1 MGQEQKKLRCH
12 FSIIFESLWKFWVV
26 IAILLINEIEV
37 IIDIIQEIGKDGI
50 MAFLKTGGVWG
61 LLILLAITLIVFGI
75 QFFRWRKTWIIL
87 EDNLV
92 IIERNTLKKVKN
104 TIAIENISAVNME
117 RNLFERI
124 VGTYRIK
131 MDTNSMTTANE
142 TDVSIVFREDVAI
155 KFRKTVLE
163 RMHKLKGN
171 VDTKALSEERQPDEL
186 TSVSVGDRKVFHYSP
201 LDMLKHSFYSMPI
214 FGLLVSIGGVG
225 GMIWYISEFGWYSF
239 INEALG
245 GLIAVVILVVSS
257 IYSIVKN
264 FFKYYDF
271 TVYRDGK
278 DLHIKCGL
286 IKLRSYTIP
295 VDKITALTIDQ
306 PVISRLCGK
315 YQVEVTTVGVADED
329 GENSN
334 LTMSLSKEEMLMHLK
349 ELVPEYAW
357 DNLMGYEKEDKGGA
371 MVRLIKSIKWHIL
384 VIAAMVLLFTLAE
397 APWYVAILGPLA
409 FDLFVCALYILSHKT
424 AGYKITEEGLVLVNG
439 YFAKHISLVKYKK
452 AQVLTMTYHP
462 AAKRYDIG
470 DGVIMLLNSA
480 VSVPYI
486 KKDLASEI
494 SDKIIGGTT
503 K

>member
-1 MGQEQKKLRCH
+1 MEQKKIRCH
-12 FSIIFESLWKFWVV
+12 FSIIFESLWKFWIV
-26 IAILLINEIEV
+26 IFVLLINELEV
-37 IIDIIQEIGKDGI
+37 IIEIIQDIGKDGI
-50 MAFLKTGGVWG
+50 MAFLETGGIWG
-61 LLILLAITLIVFGI
+61 LLILVAITLIVFGI

-142 TDVSIVFREDVAI
+142 TDISIVFREDVAI
-155 KFRKTVLE
+155 AFRKTVLE

-171 VDTKALSEERQPDEL
+171 ADTSALSEERQPDEL
-186 TSVSVGDRKVFHYSP
+186 TKLSAEDRKVFHYTP
-201 LDMLKHSFYSMPI
+201 VDMLKNSFYCMPI
-214 FGLLVSIGGVG
+214 FGLLVSIAGIG
-225 GMIWYISEFGWYSF
+225 GMIWYVSEFGWYSF
-239 INEALG
+239 LNEALG
-245 GLIAVVILVVSS
+245 GLIAVVILVVGS
-257 IYSIVKN
+257 IYSVIKS

-278 DLHIKCGL
+278 DLHVKCGL

-295 VDKITALTIDQ
+295 VDKITTLTVEQ
-306 PVISRLCGK
+306 PLISRIFGK
-315 YQVEVTTVGVADED
+315 YHLEVITVGVGDED

-334 LTMSLSKEEMLMHLK
+334 LTMSLSKEEMLEHLA
-349 ELVPEYAW
+349 ELVPEYSW
-357 DNLMGYEKEDKGGA
+357 EDLMVYEKEEKGGA
-371 MVRLIKSIKWHIL
+371 VVRAVKSIKWHI
-384 VIAAMVLLFTLAE
+384 VTVAAMVLLFTLGE
-397 APWYVAILGPLA
+397 APWYIAVLAPLA
-409 FDLFVCALYILSHKT
+409 FDLFVCLLYILSHKT
-424 AGYKITEEGLVLVNG
+424 AGYKIKEEGLVLVNG

-462 AAKRYDIG
+462 AAKRYGIG
-470 DGVIMLLNSA
+470 DGTIMLLNTA

-486 KKDLASEI
+486 KEDLASEI
-494 SDKIIGGTT
+494 SDRIIGGTT

>member
-1 MGQEQKKLRCH
+1 MEKKKIRCH

-26 IAILLINEIEV
+26 IFILLLNELEV
-37 IIDIIQEIGKDGI
+37 IIEIVQDIGKDGI
-50 MAFLKTGGVWG
+50 MAFLETGGIWG
-61 LLILLAITLIVFGI
+61 LLILVAITLIVFGI

-155 KFRKTVLE
+155 AFRKTILE

-171 VDTKALSEERQPDEL
+171 LDTSALSEERQPDEL
-186 TSVSVGDRKVFHYSP
+186 TKASAGDRKVFHYSP
-201 LDMLKHSFYSMPI
+201 LDMVKHSFYSMHI
-214 FGLLVSIGGVG
+214 LGLLISIGGIG
-225 GMIWYISEFGWYSF
+225 GMIWYVSEFGWYSF
-239 INEALG
+239 LNEALG
-245 GLIAVVILVVSS
+245 GLIAVVIMVIGS
-257 IYSIVKN
+257 IYGIVKN

-295 VDKITALTIDQ
+295 VDKITAITVQQ
-306 PVISRLCGK
+306 PVIARLFGK
-315 YQVEVTTVGVADED
+315 YHVEVTTVGMQDED

-334 LTMSLSKEEMLMHLK
+334 ITMALSKEECITHME
-349 ELVPEYAW
+349 ELVPEYYW
-357 DNLMGYEKEDKGGA
+357 DGIFDYSKEEKGGA
-371 MVRLIKSIKWHIL
+371 MVRVVKSIKWHVL
-384 VIAAMVLLFTLAE
+384 VIIAMVLLFTLAE
-397 APWYVAILGPLA
+397 APWYIAVLAPLA
-409 FDLFVCALYILSHKT
+409 FDLFVCLLYILSHKT
-424 AGYKITEEGLVLVNG
+424 AGYKIKEEGLVLVNG
-439 YFAKHISLVKYKK
+439 YFAKHISLVKYQK

-462 AAKRYDIG
+462 VAKRYGIG
-470 DGVIMLLNSA
+470 DGTIMLLNTA

-486 KKDLASEI
+486 KEDLASEI
-494 SDKIIGGTT
+494 SDRIIGGTT